1 MANPFVHVELMSTDV
16 DKAKAFYSQM
26 FDWELKDMDMGDM
39 TYTTINVGHGTG
51 GGLMKNPIP
60 NTPSMWMPYILVDN
74 LEESDSE
81 SEVSRRAGHEGD
93 AGSAWHGMV
102 QHHHRSRRRHD
113 RSLAAEGHVSPFR
126 RAFLLRS
133 HIHCARL
140 PIGAGGTSAA
150 AGRFAERL
158 PMPDPATET
167 A

>member
-74 LEESDSE
+74 LE
-81 SEVSRRAGHEGD
+81 D
-93 AGSAWHGMV
+93 ATAKA
-102 QHHHRSRRRHD
+102 
-113 RSLAAEGHVSPFR
+113 RSL
-126 RAFLLRS
+126 
-133 HIHCARL
+133 
-140 PIGAGGTSAA
+140 GAPVMKEMQEVPGMGWFSIIT
-150 AGRFAERL
+150 
-158 PMPDPATET
+158 DPAG
-167 A
+167 AMIGLWQPKAM